1 MEGMA
6 MPFRV
11 RLLAVLAVLALI
23 GAIAPTALAST
34 PSGLTGESFYGT
46 PITQLTASC
55 DPDGISTISYT
66 TSGTASGP
74 YPGTYT
80 ESGLVTIGPLTL
92 PQYVNGFQFG
102 PVTSLSATFTIN
114 SPNGTVAGSKQLDPS
129 AVVPGLCYDF
139 TDRTLPGGSPTVS
152 GTFRELMPASSGFG
166 LTYTATIVTATG
178 TALDSG
184 NSGLT
189 LDQFRSTASSGINP
203 AQEDVFNEAFSS
215 SGVTCALTMSAIQ
228 PPFNPDGT
236 SIWKYRS
243 TIPVKVR
250 ITDCTGAPVPG
261 LSPQVGT
268 QLKTSNNPAGDID
281 EAMSTSAADTGTT
294 MRYDASAGQYVYNW
308 ASASVPDG
316 SAIYYM
322 YVREPNSVGQ
332 APDGTPSVG
341 QSYQQFALKLK

>member
-1 MEGMA
+1 
-6 MPFRV
+6 MPFRIRV
-11 RLLAVLAVLALI
+11 LAVLAVLALI
-23 GAIAPTALAST
+23 GAMAPTALAST
-34 PSGLTGESFYGT
+34 PSGLTGEFLSGT

-55 DPDGISTISYT
+55 DPDGVSTITYT

-80 ESGLVTIGPLTL
+80 ESGTVTIGPLTL
-92 PQYVNGFQFG
+92 PRFVNGFQFG
-102 PVTSLSATFTIN
+102 RVESLSATFTIN
-114 SPNGTVAGSKQLDPS
+114 SPNGTVVGSKQLAS
-129 AVVPGLCYDF
+129 AADVDGLCYDF

-152 GTFRELMPASSGFG
+152 GTFREVVPASNGFG

-178 TALDSG
+178 SALDSG
-184 NSGLT
+184 ISGVL
-189 LDQFRSTASSGINP
+189 LDQFRSTASSGTNP
-203 AQEDVFNEAFSS
+203 AQEDVFNEAYSS
-215 SGVTCALTMSAIQ
+215 SGVSPCVLTMSAIL
-228 PPFNPDGT
+228 PPFNSDGT

-250 ITDCTGAPVPG
+250 ITDCTGAPVSG
-261 LSPQVGT
+261 LSPEVGT
-268 QLKTSNNPAGDID
+268 QLKSSSNPTGFID
-281 EAMSTSAADTGTT
+281 EAISTSAADSGTT

-322 YVREPNSVGQ
+322 YVREPHSVGQ
-332 APDGTPSVG
+332 APDGTPSLG